1 MPMFEGFRGLCMY
14 FLVVAPNGLDDDN
27 GGLDHKPVQSRS
39 PVGAASSPRLGARRA
54 EDGAPT
60 AVDGLTIKAK

>member
-39 PVGAASSPRLGARRA
+39 PV
-54 EDGAPT
+54 
-60 AVDGLTIKAK
+60 DGLTIKARTYDAHSS